1 MSEKLV
7 ITGMGAVTPIGIGV
21 DSYWNAL
28 LDGACG
34 IAPITRI
41 NTDSLTVKAAAE
53 VKGFNPR
60 DYLSSRLSTD
70 LDTFMQYA
78 FVAAEEALAQ
88 SGLEAKGDRV
98 GVIMGTAL
106 NGLALTG
113 ASQEALSVRGKHV
126 GPRFVSQIM
135 GNIAAS
141 QLAIAHGITGLCLS
155 VSTACSS
162 GGDAIATGA
171 MLLSAGDADAIVVM
185 AGEAAVSPLL
195 IESLTRAG
203 ALSKTGRSLPF
214 DANRDGFVIG
224 EGGGAVILETE
235 SHALDRGAV
244 ILAELA
250 GWGNNTDAYHTVSP
264 EPSGKGAAACMG
276 IALRRAGMTPDE
288 IDYVNAHGTATHAG
302 DIAETC
308 ALKAV
313 FGSRAVP
320 VSSTKGATGH
330 MMGAGGV
337 TETITCIKAIA
348 TGTLPPCTGC
358 TERDS
363 ECDLNIIMRPERAQV
378 NAAMSNAL
386 GFGGQNSC
394 IIVRRY

>member
-60 DYLSSRLSTD
+60 DYLSSRLSAD

-106 NGLALTG
+106 NGLTLTG
-113 ASQEALSVRGKHV
+113 TSQEALSVRGKHV

-141 QLAIAHGITGLCLS
+141 QLAIAHGITGPCLS

-195 IESLTRAG
+195 IKSLTRAG

-214 DANRDGFVIG
+214 DANRDGFVVG

-235 SHALDRGAV
+235 SHALGRGAV

-348 TGTLPPCTGC
+348 AGTLPPCTGC